1 MMKGEVNMN
10 FDRQAIVE
18 DLIRSMMFFGIVSNW
33 TPDKLVQ
40 ELVRLGI
47 EEAEIHR
54 VLSQGLDSE

>member
-1 MMKGEVNMN
+1 MN